1 MTKILLILI
10 IALTLEAVGV
20 VLLSEGVKNVERKI
34 VQDVESGKLRN
45 VLFAKAAA
53 SVRLGIRQWRV
64 LLGVAFMAIF
74 FGALLYLL
82 SQRDVSVVWPLTALG
97 FVITTFAAKYHL
109 KEEISALR
117 WGGVCLI
124 IAGAALITWSEK
136 IKGTTETPAIASTKP
151 RL

>member
-20 VLLSEGVKNVERKI
+20 VLLSAGVKNVERMLMQEVGAGRI
-34 VQDVESGKLRN
+34 RDA
-45 VLFAKAAA
+45 FFTKAAN
-53 SVRLGIRQWRV
+53 SIRLGIKQWRILV
-64 LLGVAFMAIF
+64 GIAFMAIF
-74 FGALLYLL
+74 FGSLLYLL

-97 FVITTFAAKYHL
+97 FVITTFAAKFHL
-109 KEEISALR
+109 KEEISMLR

-124 IAGAALITWSEK
+124 IVGAALITWSEK
-136 IKGTTETPAIASTKP
+136 IKGTTETPAVASTKP